1 MQSYGDPIASG
12 AEADVF
18 DSEYLGRKAVAK
30 VRSPKRYRHPEL
42 DSKIRSSRMRNE
54 VRLMRD
60 ARRAG
65 VRTPVVYDVDIE
77 ECSIVMEKVQGVKIK
92 DVLDSG
98 NNNREL
104 CDLIGKT
111 VADLHN
117 AGICHGDLTT
127 SNMILTD
134 DGKVCLIDFSM
145 GRSASEIEDIGV
157 DIRLL
162 ERAFS
167 SAHPGLGNEYKVLID
182 AYIKRKERSETV
194 MKKVEEIKNRGR
206 YT

>member
-1 MQSYGDPIASG
+1 MQPQGDPIASG
-12 AEADVF
+12 AEAEVF
-18 DSEYLGRKAVAK
+18 DTDYLGRPAVAK
-30 VRSPKRYRHPEL
+30 IRSPKRYRHPEL
-42 DSKIRSSRMRNE
+42 DAKIRSSRMRNE

-65 VRTPVVYDVDIE
+65 VRTPVVYDIDIE
-77 ECSIVMEKVQGVKIK
+77 DCSIIMEKVSGTKIK
-92 DVLDSG
+92 DVLDG
-98 NNNREL
+98 PGDGKEL
-104 CDLIGKT
+104 CDLIGRT
-111 VADLHN
+111 IADLHN

-127 SNMILTD
+127 SNMMLTD
-134 DGKVCLIDFSM
+134 DGRICLIDFSM
-145 GRSASEIEDIGV
+145 GRSASETEDIGV

-167 SAHPGLGNEYKVLID
+167 SAHPGLENAYKVLIES
-182 AYIKRKERSETV
+182 YIKRKERPDIV